1 MSAILCLFLM
11 SGVPA
16 KPSCLRIAYETHR
29 SAVQSAH
36 DNPFALVLAPLS
48 VVYQRAKEGD
58 SVRVP
63 ECHVLGIDFAEVMA
77 VRGFVPQW
85 S

>member
-1 MSAILCLFLM
+1 MPNERDSLFI
-11 SGVPA
+11 SHVWRSR
-16 KPSCLRIAYETHR
+16 KTKIAYETHR

-36 DNPFALVLAPLS
+36 DNPFALVPAPLS

>member
-1 MSAILCLFLM
+1 M
-11 SGVPA
+11 
-16 KPSCLRIAYETHR
+16 
-29 SAVQSAH
+29 QSAH
-36 DNPFALVLAPLS
+36 DDPFALVPAPLS

-63 ECHVLGIDFAEVMA
+63 ECHVLDIDFAEVMA